1 MNFKTATLR
10 QMLALRRTTVERL
23 ARSVKVNPRH
33 LLHVLNDQRNGRY
46 TWQRI
51 EDALDYK
58 ERALLVELYGPVF
71 GEEPIEVA
79 ADETLGKHDLMKDD
93 DFAAPEAPVE
103 EPIAVE
109 ADATL
114 GKSHFM
120 QDDDFAVPEGRVED
134 EEPLPIFE
142 SQGASTQEIEAAH
155 ALISGVDRA

>member
-10 QMLALRRTTVERL
+10 QMLALRGMTVERL

-58 ERALLVELYGPVF
+58 ERALIVELYGSVF
-71 GEEPIEVA
+71 GE
-79 ADETLGKHDLMKDD
+79 
-93 DFAAPEAPVE
+93 
-103 EPIAVE
+103 E

-114 GKSHFM
+114 GTPHLM
-120 QDDDFAVPEGRVED
+120 QNDDFDAPEIPVED
-134 EEPLPIFE
+134 EEQLPDF
-142 SQGASTQEIEAAH
+142 
-155 ALISGVDRA
+155 